1 MTQYRYAYQGY
12 DAKKMARAVGIGL
25 NISFKQ
31 AMEICKHIRHRSLKS
46 ARTILNA
53 VLEMKQAVPYKAH
66 NKDVPH
72 RPGMMAGRYPQN
84 ASKAILKILD
94 SVEANATSKGLSN
107 LYITHIM
114 ANIAPAI
121 RRGGRNAGEGK
132 RAHVE
137 IVVEEKNV
145 EKKPYIIQ
153 KNRTGK
159 TK

>member
-12 DAKKMARAVGIGL
+12 DAKKMARAVGIGI

-31 AMEICKHIRHRSLKS
+31 AMEICKHIKHRSLES
-46 ARTILNA
+46 ARTILNS
-53 VLEMKQAVPYKAH
+53 VLEMKQAIPYKAH

-72 RPGMMAGRYPQN
+72 RAGMMAGRYPQN
-84 ASKAILKILD
+84 ASKEILKLLD
-94 SVEANATSKGLSN
+94 SVEANANSKGLSN
-107 LYITHIM
+107 LYITHII

-137 IVVEEKNV
+137 IVVEEKKV
-145 EKKPYIIQ
+145 EKKKYTPI
-153 KNRTGK
+153 KDRKGK